1 MEQDWLHFKFKF
13 STPYILLPLSSRA
26 TFRARVR
33 ELSPVL
39 KAGVSMDHSREVPEE
54 GPRCQ
59 GKARGARRRPEVPGE
74 TKAPLSWEEN
84 SLFHGEIFKN
94 GFITLNF

>member
-1 MEQDWLHFKFKF
+1 MGTVWNRTGFISNSSLALRTFCFHFLPAQLSEPGFVNFLLFKKQE
-13 STPYILLPLSSRA
+13 SAWITA
-26 TFRARVR
+26 A
-33 ELSPVL
+33 
-39 KAGVSMDHSREVPEE
+39 
-54 GPRCQ
+54 RCQ
-59 GKARGARRRPEVPGE
+59 EKACSARRRPEVPGE